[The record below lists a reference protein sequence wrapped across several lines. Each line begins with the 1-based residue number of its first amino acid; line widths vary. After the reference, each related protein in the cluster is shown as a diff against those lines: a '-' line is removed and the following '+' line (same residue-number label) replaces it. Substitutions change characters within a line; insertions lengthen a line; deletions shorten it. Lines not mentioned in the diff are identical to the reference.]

1 MERVEFGNGLRSH
14 IAREL
19 RSPRSPR
26 CRSGRTAE
34 GPLPSFEPAPTQS
47 TSADWVRDL
56 LRERVGEQAERIWAV
71 FDDALRATDADGRPD
86 HALRL
91 RAAWA
96 LLAEVYGPPA
106 GAGAELPVGAHRRA
120 REHSGA
126 RSAYPEL
133 STSAASSTYSTIG
146 RTPYSP
152 VTRSSSSSV
161 KNACAAS
168 ADSHT

>member
-14 IAREL
+14 IARE
-19 RSPRSPR
+19 PDADHPEVPF
-26 CRSGRTAE
+26 G
-34 GPLPSFEPAPTQS
+34 PAPQPIPLIEPVPQS

-106 GAGAELPVGAHRRA
+106 DAGAEPAESSYDELATLRRA
-120 REHSGA
+120 KRL
-126 RSAYPEL
+126 P
-133 STSAASSTYSTIG
+133 
-146 RTPYSP
+146 
-152 VTRSSSSSV
+152 
-161 KNACAAS
+161 
-168 ADSHT
+168 

>member
-14 IAREL
+14 IAREPEPDL
-19 RSPRSPR
+19 
-26 CRSGRTAE
+26 AE
-34 GPLPSFEPAPTQS
+34 ASFGPTQRPVPASEPALTQT

-71 FDDALRATDADGRPD
+71 FDDALRATDAEGRPD

-106 GAGAELPVGAHRRA
+106 EPSAELPAGAHDELATLRRA
-120 REHSGA
+120 KRL
-126 RSAYPEL
+126 P
-133 STSAASSTYSTIG
+133 
-146 RTPYSP
+146 
-152 VTRSSSSSV
+152 
-161 KNACAAS
+161 
-168 ADSHT
+168 

>member
-14 IAREL
+14 IAREPEPGL
-19 RSPRSPR
+19 AAVPL
-26 CRSGRTAE
+26 
-34 GPLPSFEPAPTQS
+34 GPAPQPGAEPAPPQS
-47 TSADWVRDL
+47 VSAEWVRDL

-106 GAGAELPVGAHRRA
+106 TSAEPPVPSSDELAELRRA
-120 REHSGA
+120 KA
-126 RSAYPEL
+126 LP
-133 STSAASSTYSTIG
+133 
-146 RTPYSP
+146 
-152 VTRSSSSSV
+152 
-161 KNACAAS
+161 
-168 ADSHT
+168 

>member
-14 IAREL
+14 IAREPEPEL
-19 RSPRSPR
+19 
-26 CRSGRTAE
+26 AE
-34 GPLPSFEPAPTQS
+34 TSLGPVPKPAAEPAPPQS
-47 TSADWVRDL
+47 TSAEWVRDL

-106 GAGAELPVGAHRRA
+106 MSAEPPAPSSDELAELRRA
-120 REHSGA
+120 KA
-126 RSAYPEL
+126 LP
-133 STSAASSTYSTIG
+133 
-146 RTPYSP
+146 
-152 VTRSSSSSV
+152 
-161 KNACAAS
+161 
-168 ADSHT
+168 